1 MYNAKGKVT
10 QDSRKVTEEN
20 RKKVH
25 GSGSKSNR
33 KKMKKILKYGLQ

>member
-25 GSGSKSNR
+25 CCGSKSKR
-33 KKMKKILKYGLQ
+33 KRMKKVLKYVLQ